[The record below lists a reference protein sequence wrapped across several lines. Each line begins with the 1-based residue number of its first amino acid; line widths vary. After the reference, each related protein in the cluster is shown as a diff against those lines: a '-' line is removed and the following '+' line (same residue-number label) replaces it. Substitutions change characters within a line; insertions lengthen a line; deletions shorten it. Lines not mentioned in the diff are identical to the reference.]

1 METPLFVYRAQK
13 RKISGSFDFTERN
26 LHLLSLIF
34 RQEIKPF
41 ATIDIMAEYYR
52 IIDKVASKRP
62 DIAAR
67 WKSQIAKVMTIIE
80 KNAAV
85 NVCRD
90 PKDNMFLECAIA
102 ANAYYL
108 VSGDSDL
115 LVLEKI
121 KEIPIITVNQFFDAH
136 PEFDIAEG

>member
-1 METPLFVYRAQK
+1 
-13 RKISGSFDFTERN
+13 
-26 LHLLSLIF
+26 
-34 RQEIKPF
+34 
-41 ATIDIMAEYYR
+41 MAEYCR

-85 NVCRD
+85 DVCRD

-102 ANAYYL
+102 AKAYYL

>member
-1 METPLFVYRAQK
+1 MNVVVDTNVLV
-13 RKISGSFDFTERN
+13 SG
-26 LHLLSLIF
+26 I
-34 RQEIKPF
+34 
-41 ATIDIMAEYYR
+41 
-52 IIDKVASKRP
+52 
-62 DIAAR
+62 
-67 WKSQIAKVMTIIE
+67 
-80 KNAAV
+80 
-85 NVCRD
+85 
-90 PKDNMFLECAIA
+90 FLECAIA

>member
-1 METPLFVYRAQK
+1 MNVVVDTNVLVSGIFWNGSP
-13 RKISGSFDFTERN
+13 RKF
-26 LHLLSLIF
+26 LSLIF
-34 RQEIKPF
+34 RQEIKSF
-41 ATIDIMAEYYR
+41 ATIDIMAEYCR
-52 IIDKVASKRP
+52 IVDKVASKRP

-80 KNAAV
+80 KNTTV
-85 NVCRD
+85 DVCRD

-115 LVLEKI
+115 LVLDKI
-121 KEIPIITVNQFFDAH
+121 KGIPIITVNQFFDAH
-136 PEFDIAEG
+136 PEFGIAET

>member
-1 METPLFVYRAQK
+1 MNVVVDTNVLVSGIFWNGSP
-13 RKISGSFDFTERN
+13 RKF
-26 LHLLSLIF
+26 LSLIF
-34 RQEIKPF
+34 RQEIKSF
-41 ATIDIMAEYYR
+41 AIIDIMAEYCR
-52 IIDKVASKRP
+52 IVDKVASKRP

-80 KNAAV
+80 KNTTV
-85 NVCRD
+85 DVCRD

-115 LVLEKI
+115 LVLDKI
-121 KEIPIITVNQFFDAH
+121 KGIPIITVNQFFDAH
-136 PEFDIAEG
+136 PEFGIAET

>member
-1 METPLFVYRAQK
+1 MNVVVDTNFLVSGIFWKGSP
-13 RKISGSFDFTERN
+13 RKF
-26 LHLLSLIF
+26 LSLVF

-41 ATIDIMAEYYR
+41 ATIDIMEEYCR
-52 IIDKVASKRP
+52 IIDKVACKRP
-62 DIAAR
+62 AIAEK
-67 WKSQIAKVMTIIE
+67 WKSQIAKIMTIIE
-80 KNAAV
+80 KSETV
-85 NVCRD
+85 KICRD

-136 PEFDIAEG
+136 PEYDIIET

>member
-1 METPLFVYRAQK
+1 
-13 RKISGSFDFTERN
+13 
-26 LHLLSLIF
+26 
-34 RQEIKPF
+34 
-41 ATIDIMAEYYR
+41 
-52 IIDKVASKRP
+52 
-62 DIAAR
+62 
-67 WKSQIAKVMTIIE
+67 MTIIE

-121 KEIPIITVNQFFDAH
+121 KDIPIITVNQFFDAH